1 MRGTGGFD
9 ALRGKAPRMTQTS
22 RSMSLAML
30 SAAVVAAQISA
41 GKATRDALFFTS
53 MTITALPAVVTATAL
68 VSIALVFLHGRAV
81 RRVAPGTLV
90 PVLFV
95 VSGILFI
102 AEWLLR
108 SRGPSAAAVILY
120 LHISGAGPLLASG
133 FWLIATERFNP
144 RTARKG
150 FGRITAAGTIG
161 AMTGA
166 LIAERLAAV
175 RGGPAMVLVLAAFQ
189 FLAAW
194 LVRRVALSG
203 EPSAAP
209 GELEP
214 WPGSHED
221 RAGVLDSTRPIGRGG
236 LRLIAETPALRNL
249 AALVLLGASSAAVVD
264 YVFKARAVETYGPGD
279 GLLRFFAIY
288 YAATSVASLLLQT
301 LSSRAVL
308 ERFGLAVTTS
318 TPSLALLAGSIAGL
332 IDPALPSLL
341 MARGGEAVF
350 RGSWFRAG
358 YELFYTPMPAAE
370 RRSAKSL
377 IDVAFDRL
385 GDAVGAALVR
395 IVTIAAPVAQTSV
408 MLGIAAAASLA
419 AIGVASRLHR
429 WYLRTLE
436 TSLVSRGSDLAFDD
450 TIDPSTA
457 RVLDILRRHPAP
469 ATLPANALAALP
481 VDDVMADIMRLR
493 SGNHEAAMRV
503 LTRTDG
509 LAAPLVPHVI
519 PMLASAS
526 LADYA
531 LFALRKVA
539 EERVGQLT
547 DALLDPSQDDVVRR
561 RLARVFSVG
570 VSQRAVD
577 SLLLALDDPRFD
589 VRFQTA
595 RSLAAIVDR
604 NPLVR
609 INRERI
615 FAVVLEEVMVGQ
627 PVWESQRLLDGFV
640 SASPLDAFVR
650 DRAGQSLAHVFTL
663 LSLVLPHQPLLI
675 AFRSLH
681 SEDSNLRG
689 TALEYLDGV
698 LPADI
703 RQRLWPFL
711 VRSRVRPSAI
721 GRTESFASLLRS
733 SRSMTVRGA
742 AAGDLGEVAG

>member
-1 MRGTGGFD
+1 MRGAPGFV
-9 ALRGKAPRMTQTS
+9 ALPEKMTQTS
-22 RSMSLAML
+22 RSMSLAMI
-30 SAAVVAAQISA
+30 SAAVVAAQIAA

-68 VSIALVFLHGRAV
+68 VSIGLVFLHGRAI

-90 PVLFV
+90 PILFV
-95 VSGILFI
+95 VSGFLFI
-102 AEWLLR
+102 AEWFLR
-108 SRGPSAAAVILY
+108 ARGPAAAAVALY

-133 FWLIATERFNP
+133 FWLITTERFNP

-150 FGRITAAGTIG
+150 FGRITAAGTAG
-161 AMTGA
+161 ALTGA

-175 RGGPAMVLVLAAFQ
+175 RGGPVMVLVLAAFQ
-189 FLAAW
+189 FLAAY

-203 EPSAAP
+203 DPSP
-209 GELEP
+209 TSNSDLEP
-214 WPGSHED
+214 WPGSSDD
-221 RAGVLDSTRPIGRGG
+221 RAGSIDPAPPSGRGG
-236 LRLIAETPALRNL
+236 LRLIAETPALRSL
-249 AALVLLGASSAAVVD
+249 AALVMLGTTSAAVLD
-264 YVFKARAVETYGPGD
+264 YVFKARAVEAYGPGD

-288 YAATSVASLLLQT
+288 YAATSVASLFLQA
-301 LSSRAVL
+301 LSSRTML
-308 ERFGLAVTTS
+308 ERFGLGWTTS
-318 TPSLALLAGSIAGL
+318 TPSLALLGGSVAGL
-332 IDPALPSLL
+332 IDPSFSSLL
-341 MARGGEAVF
+341 MARSGEAVF

-395 IVTIAAPVAQTSV
+395 IVIIAAPVAQTAV
-408 MLGIAAAASLA
+408 MLGVAGATSLA
-419 AIGVASRLHR
+419 AIAVASRLQR

-436 TSLVSRGSDLAFDD
+436 TSLVTRGSDLAAAE
-450 TIDPSTA
+450 TVDPSTA
-457 RVLDILRRHPAP
+457 RVMNILRRGPA
-469 ATLPANALAALP
+469 ATQSSALTAQSA
-481 VDDVMADIMRLR
+481 DDVMADIARLR
-493 SGNHEAAMRV
+493 SGHHDAAMRV

-509 LAAPLVPHVI
+509 LAGPLVPHVI
-519 PMLASAS
+519 PLLASPS

-547 DALLDPSQDDVVRR
+547 DALLDPNQDDAVRR
-561 RLARVFSVG
+561 RLARVFSVA

-577 SLLLALDDPRFD
+577 GLLAALDDPRFD

-595 RSLAAIVDR
+595 RSLATIVDR

-609 INRERI
+609 IHPQRV
-615 FAVVLEEVMVGQ
+615 FDVVLEEVTVSQ

-681 SEDSNLRG
+681 SDDAYLRG

-698 LPADI
+698 LPPEI

-711 VRSRVRPSAI
+711 VRSRARRGAAPRTDAI
-721 GRTESFASLLRS
+721 ASLLRS
-733 SRSMTVRGA
+733 SRSLTVRGA
-742 AAGDLGEVAG
+742 AGGSDLDPVAG